1 MDRPCLDIL
10 RRLKLPDVYTIAL
23 EELEADNKE
32 LLAVKKARSR
42 IEYYFTCTPSL
53 PLYILNNRTEV
64 DTITYLDA
72 DLFFFA
78 NPAPIYNE
86 FNGHSIAIIPHRFP
100 PDLRNQERRGIYNV
114 GYLSFK
120 RDQYALTCLH
130 WWRDKCIEWCYDR
143 VENNRYAD
151 QKYLDDWPTRFHGV
165 VEIQHKGANLAPWN
179 ISNYT
184 IRQDRN
190 GVHVD
195 DDPLIFFHF
204 HGFHQISRWLYDPN
218 LALYNV
224 KPSKT
229 VKQIVVAPYIHAL
242 LEATK
247 LASPILPRSS
257 IPYGIRRQSKSA
269 SLQYRIWKAL
279 DSLICLSRTILTK
292 NYIVV
297 INDRIM

>member
-32 LLAVKKARSR
+32 LLDVKKARSR

-53 PLYILNNRTEV
+53 PLYILNNWPEV

-78 NPAPIYNE
+78 DPAPIYRE
-86 FNGHSIAIIPHRFP
+86 FSGHSIAIIPHRFP
-100 PDLRNQERRGIYNV
+100 PNLRSHERHGIYNV

-120 RDQYALTCLH
+120 RDPHASTCLQ
-130 WWRDKCIEWCYDR
+130 WWKNKCLEWCCDR

-151 QKYLDDWPTRFHGV
+151 QKYLDDWPTRFRGV

-184 IRQDRN
+184 ISNDKN
-190 GVHVD
+190 GVRVD
-195 DDPLIFFHF
+195 DQPLIFFHF
-204 HGFHQISRWLYDPN
+204 HGFRQINRWLYDPN
-218 LALYNV
+218 LAIFKV
-224 KPSKT
+224 KPSQT
-229 VKQIVVAPYIHAL
+229 VKQSVVAPYIHAL
-242 LEATK
+242 VEVTELV
-247 LASPILPRSS
+247 SPELSKPS
-257 IPYGIRRQSKSA
+257 IPYGIRRQSKNS
-269 SLQYRIWKAL
+269 SLQYRLWKAL